1 MLNTEIKKYIDCS
14 VLCWLATAS
23 SDNMPNVSPKE
34 VFTYYGDS
42 SIIIANIASP
52 QTVKN
57 IKENKKVCVS
67 FIDILVQKGLQIKG
81 TAELILKSH
90 SQFEEMSKPLLAM
103 TKGKF
108 PFASII
114 CIKIEKVKPILAP
127 SYLLYPQTSEEDQIK
142 SALQTYGFK
151 TQGDK

>member
-1 MLNTEIKKYIDCS
+1 MLNTEIKKYIDRS

-57 IKENKKVCVS
+57 IKENQKVCVS
-67 FIDILVQKGLQIKG
+67 FIDILVQKGFQIKG

-90 SQFEEMSKPLLAM
+90 SQFEEMAAPLLAI

-108 PFASII
+108 PFASIS

-127 SYLLYPQTSEEDQIK
+127 SYLLYPDTIEEDQIK

-151 TQGDK
+151 KGDK